1 MTSYEA
7 QDTSEVPSLFIE
19 VEDNGSCWNEMN
31 YNYYQLNTVVQLVMC
46 EVTRKNG
53 SGILEIRYNYNKL
66 INPSK
71 YTLILPHSS
80 WEP

>member
-1 MTSYEA
+1 
-7 QDTSEVPSLFIE
+7 
-19 VEDNGSCWNEMN
+19 MN

-53 SGILEIRYNYNKL
+53 SGIIEIRYNYNKL